1 MTFDALPQPPS
12 QDTAQP
18 SAAAPALYGR
28 EAQLRQLVDALVRVR
43 THGSAELVLIYGPA
57 GSGKSALAEALAHA
71 GAAAGRTAGSTAGAA
86 AAIAAEGAS
95 GVAAGVAARYV
106 AGKCDLQHHDI
117 PYASLAQALHALTR
131 QALNSPPA
139 EREELRLAWLAA
151 LAGQARAVA
160 EILPEMHH
168 VLGATAPLPTVPAPQ
183 AQRRA
188 LDAILATLSV
198 FASRAVPL
206 VLLLDDIQ
214 WADSSTLAFLQA
226 YIARPPRHL
235 LIVATCRDAGSLAPA
250 TDLNWLDHAHRT
262 HTLPI
267 TRIALAP
274 LDENA
279 LSGMIAAQLHT
290 APANIAGLGAA
301 MHRIT
306 DGNPFHAQQLLRA
319 LLDDGVLR
327 RQGESAVE
335 RGTGE
340 RGAGAKEAGEV
351 KAAGAI
357 WTWDIQR
364 LADCYAGG
372 VTGLMARRIGQLPA
386 SAAGLLGHLAC
397 LGARARTTLL
407 ADIATCHE
415 TDIDADLAALVNAK
429 LLVHTRK
436 GYAFTHDRFLE
447 AAYGTVPEQDRPAR
461 HAHIAHAMI
470 LHYGDRL
477 AEHAFDISN
486 QIERAAGH
494 PLTET
499 RQVAFVQALVVA
511 GRRAKDAAAL
521 AQAVRHVD
529 AAHALM
535 RPDWWRRHKQLAYE
549 ASLLRCECLIAQ
561 AELPLAEREIDGL
574 LARILPVLDR
584 AAVYRL
590 KAELQTVQSDYEGA
604 IATAL
609 SGLDMLGVRLD
620 RNAGATAWRQ
630 ARDAVTRARA
640 GRDIASLAQL
650 PLTDDR
656 RVHAAMGLLS
666 TLISSLF
673 VKDNLCFLHVAKM
686 VELTLTHGITPH
698 APYGMAWFGVF
709 IADIYEEYEDG
720 LAYGMVAKDLV
731 DRHRYD
737 AERMATLVA
746 AGRVST
752 WTRPLWFSLD
762 QVRGAVQQGWA
773 SGAPGMACYAT
784 YHLVCDLLSMGE
796 ALRLVDEEIERGLAL
811 TRLVRYRDIELI
823 LLAQRRFVRAMQ
835 GRLEDDATTPA
846 LAERLAQSRSQPT
859 RFRVALYEGMIH
871 AYLGAWEPAKAALSI
886 AHDLAWAAPAHIN
899 VAECKFFLALALA
912 RTRATDGDCAA
923 RMTAVAALR
932 DRVERWAALNPLT
945 FRGKLLL
952 IEAELA
958 RLRDEPLAAL
968 ALHEQAIQA
977 AQLASFPQE
986 EAMAHELAAQL
997 CDSHGLRTAAGEH
1010 LRAAEAGYR
1019 RLDGEHKADQV
1030 GRAYREC
1037 LTLHNPRRAVSGR
1050 EQEAGWAS
1058 GLKAAQALS
1067 GEVVMER
1074 LLESL
1079 MTNIVTYAG
1088 AQYGLLVLMGPTGPM
1103 VEASARV
1110 LHHTVSVHL
1119 GSSVPTENALPMT
1132 VLHSVLRTRQTLALA
1147 DATQQAPSLQG
1158 LTDPPRLLRSVLCL
1172 PLQRGG
1178 ELIGVFYLENNAAPG
1193 VFDET
1198 HIEALEVLA
1207 PQLAITLQTAQLYER
1222 LISENDRRARAELDL
1237 RNARADLART
1247 SHLTV
1252 MGSLAASIAHEVNQP
1267 LTAIASSM
1275 DAGVRWLKRATPNI
1289 EEALDAMAHARQ
1301 NAMRAA
1307 EIIRALRSLAKE
1319 APAVLEPLLPDAVL
1333 EEVLQMVRMDIDAR
1347 GVRLH
1352 SHLHA
1357 GPATIDADRVQ
1368 LQQVVL
1374 NLIINALDAMADTPL
1389 AEREL
1394 EVSSALRDG
1403 RIEISVKDRG
1413 PGIAAETLPRIFDAF
1428 YTTKTHGMGMG
1439 LAICHSIVEA
1449 HGGTLEVRAR
1459 SGGGMAF
1466 WFQLPASLPAAP
1478 PAGLPENRLASRPAE
1493 SAPRPPIT
1501 PSTA

>member
-1 MTFDALPQPPS
+1 MTPAALPQPVPPS
-12 QDTAQP
+12 TETNTP
-18 SAAAPALYGR
+18 PAPALYGR

-43 THGSAELVLIYGPA
+43 THGSAELVVIYGPA

-71 GAAAGRTAGSTAGAA
+71 GGAA
-86 AAIAAEGAS
+86 
-95 GVAAGVAARYV
+95 RHV

-117 PYASLAQALHALTR
+117 PYASLARALHALTR
-131 QALNSPPA
+131 LALNTPAA

-160 EILPEMHH
+160 EIVPEIHH

-214 WADSSTLAFLQA
+214 WADSATLAFLQA

-235 LIVATCRDAGSLAPA
+235 LIVATCRDAGSMPPA
-250 TDLNWLDHAHRT
+250 AGLDWLDHAHRA

-267 TRIALAP
+267 IRITLAP
-274 LDENA
+274 LDERA
-279 LSGMIAAQLHT
+279 LCGMIAAQLRT
-290 APANIAGLGAA
+290 APACIAGLGAA

-306 DGNPFHAQQLLRA
+306 EGNPFHAQQLLRA

-327 RQGESAVE
+327 QD
-335 RGTGE
+335 
-340 RGAGAKEAGEV
+340 GADADDGRREGAD
-351 KAAGAI
+351 
-357 WTWDIQR
+357 WTWDAQR
-364 LADCYAGG
+364 LADCYGG
-372 VTGLMARRIGQLPA
+372 GITGLMARRIELLPA

-397 LGARARTTLL
+397 LGARARTSLL

-415 TDIDADLAALVNAK
+415 TDIDADLASLVNAK

-436 GYAFTHDRFLE
+436 GYAFLHDRVLE
-447 AAYGTVPEQDRPAR
+447 AAYATVPQQDRPAR

-486 QIERAAGH
+486 QIEQAAGH

-499 RQVAFVQALVVA
+499 RQVAFAQALVAA

-561 AELPLAEREIDGL
+561 AELALAEHEIDAL
-574 LARILPVLDR
+574 LARILPALDR

-609 SGLDMLGVRLD
+609 AGLDMLGVRLE
-620 RNAGATAWRQ
+620 RKAGATEWRQ
-630 ARDAVTRARA
+630 ARDAVARVRGA
-640 GRDIASLAQL
+640 RDIASLSQL
-650 PLTDDR
+650 PLTNDR

-673 VKDNLCFLHVAKM
+673 VKDSLCFLHVAKM
-686 VELTLTHGITPH
+686 VELTLTHGVTPH
-698 APYGMAWFGVF
+698 SPYGMAWFGVF

-720 LAYGMVAKDLV
+720 LAYGMAAKELV
-731 DRHRYD
+731 ERHRYE

-762 QVRGAVQQGWA
+762 HVRGAVQQGWA

-784 YHLVCDLLSMGE
+784 YHLVSDLLSMGE

-823 LLAQRRFVRAMQ
+823 LLAQRRFVRTLQ
-835 GRLEDDATTPA
+835 GRPEDGAATLS
-846 LAERLAQSRSQPT
+846 LAERLTESRSQPT
-859 RFRVALYEGMIH
+859 RFRVALYEGMTH

-899 VAECKFFLALALA
+899 VAECKMFLALALA
-912 RTRATDGDCAA
+912 RTPATDGDCAA

-958 RLRDEPLAAL
+958 RLRGEPLAAL
-968 ALHEQAIQA
+968 AQYEQAIQA

-986 EAMAHELAAQL
+986 EALAHELAAQL

-1037 LTLHNPRRAVSGR
+1037 LTLRDTRRDAPGR
-1050 EQEAGWAS
+1050 EQEAAWAS

-1079 MTNIVTYAG
+1079 MTNIVTYAK
-1088 AQYGLLVLMGPTGPM
+1088 AQYGLLVLMGPAGPM

-1119 GSSVPTENALPMT
+1119 GSSVPTEHALPMT

-1147 DATQQAPSLQG
+1147 DATQQAPSLQN
-1158 LTDPPRLLRSVLCL
+1158 LTDPARLLRSVLCL

-1193 VFDET
+1193 VFDQT

-1289 EEALDAMAHARQ
+1289 AEALDGMAHARQ

-1333 EEVLQMVRMDIDAR
+1333 KEVLQMVRMDIDAR

-1352 SHLHA
+1352 SQLRA
-1357 GPATIDADRVQ
+1357 GLATMDADRVQ

-1374 NLIINALDAMADTPL
+1374 NLITNALDAMADTPL

-1394 EVSSALRDG
+1394 EVASALRDG

-1413 PGIAAETLPRIFDAF
+1413 PGIDAATLPRIFDAF
-1428 YTTKTHGMGMG
+1428 YTTKPHGMGMG
-1439 LAICHSIVEA
+1439 LAICRSIIEA
-1449 HGGTLEVRAR
+1449 HGGMLEVRAR
-1459 SGGGMAF
+1459 SGGGSAF
-1466 WFQLPASLPAAP
+1466 WFHLPASLPV
-1478 PAGLPENRLASRPAE
+1478 S
-1493 SAPRPPIT
+1493 

>member
-1 MTFDALPQPPS
+1 MTFFDALPPSTDTTTPP
-12 QDTAQP
+12 
-18 SAAAPALYGR
+18 APALYGR
-28 EAQLRQLVDALVRVR
+28 DAQLRHLVDALARVR
-43 THGSAELVLIYGPA
+43 MHGAAELVLLYGPA

-71 GAAAGRTAGSTAGAA
+71 GGQ
-86 AAIAAEGAS
+86 
-95 GVAAGVAARYV
+95 ARHV
-106 AGKCDLQHHDI
+106 AGKSDPQHHDI
-117 PYASLAQALHALTR
+117 PYASLGRALHALTR
-131 QALNSPPA
+131 LALNTPPA

-151 LAGQARAVA
+151 LSGQARAVA
-160 EILPEMHH
+160 EILPEIHH

-206 VLLLDDIQ
+206 VLLLDDLQ

-226 YIARPPRHL
+226 YIARPPRHI
-235 LIVATCRDAGSLAPA
+235 LIVATCRDAGSIDPA
-250 TDLNWLDHAHRT
+250 ASLNWLDHAHRA

-267 TRIALAP
+267 TRITLAP

-290 APANIAGLGAA
+290 TPARIAGLGAA

-306 DGNPFHAQQLLRA
+306 EGNPFHVQQLLRA

-327 RQGESAVE
+327 RED
-335 RGTGE
+335 
-340 RGAGAKEAGEV
+340 AGEGEGDNENT
-351 KAAGAI
+351 GANPA

-364 LADCYAGG
+364 LTDCYAGG
-372 VTGLMARRIGQLPA
+372 VTGLMARRIALLPPT
-386 SAAGLLGHLAC
+386 AAALLGHLAC

-407 ADIATCHE
+407 ADIATCHAA
-415 TDIDADLAALVNAK
+415 DIDADLAALVNAK

-436 GYAFTHDRFLE
+436 GYAFLHDRVLE
-447 AAYGTVPEQDRPAR
+447 AAYATVPQQDRPAR

-494 PLTET
+494 PLTEA
-499 RQVAFVQALVVA
+499 RQVAFAQALVIA
-511 GRRAKDAAAL
+511 GRRAKNAAAL
-521 AQAVRHVD
+521 GQAVRHVD

-535 RPDWWRRHKQLAYE
+535 QPDWWRRHKQLAYE

-561 AELPLAEREIDGL
+561 AELPLAEQEIDGL
-574 LARILPVLDR
+574 LGRILPALDR

-590 KAELQTVQSDYEGA
+590 KAELQTVQSDYQGA

-609 SGLDMLGVRLD
+609 AGLDMLGVRLK
-620 RNAGATAWRQ
+620 RQAGAAELRQ
-630 ARDAVTRARA
+630 AYEAVAHARGTR
-640 GRDIASLAQL
+640 GIASLSQL
-650 PLTDDR
+650 PLAEDR
-656 RVHAAMGLLS
+656 RIHAAMGLLS

-673 VKDNLCFLHVAKM
+673 VKDSLCFLHVAKM
-686 VELTLTHGITPH
+686 VELTLTHGVTPH
-698 APYGMAWFGVF
+698 SPYGMAWFGVF
-709 IADIYEEYEDG
+709 IADLYEEYEDG
-720 LAYGMVAKDLV
+720 LAYGLAAKDLV
-731 DRHRYD
+731 ERHHYE

-746 AGRVST
+746 TGRVST

-762 QVRGAVQQGWA
+762 HERGAVQQGWA

-784 YHLVCDLLSMGE
+784 YHLVSDLLSMGE

-823 LLAQRRFVRAMQ
+823 LLAQRRFVRTMQ
-835 GRLEDDATTPA
+835 GRAEQDAPYPS
-846 LAERLAQSRSQPT
+846 LAERLAQSRSQPA
-859 RFRVALYEGMIH
+859 RFRVALYEGMMH
-871 AYLGAWEPAKAALSI
+871 AYLGAWEPAKAVLTI

-899 VAECKFFLALALA
+899 VAECKLFLALALA
-912 RTRATDGDCAA
+912 RASVTGGDCAA

-932 DRVERWAALNPLT
+932 DRMERWAALNPLT

-952 IEAELA
+952 IDAELA
-958 RLRDEPLAAL
+958 RLRGEPLAAL
-968 ALHEQAIQA
+968 AHYEQAIQA
-977 AQLASFPQE
+977 AELASFPQE
-986 EAMAHELAAQL
+986 QALAHELAAQL
-997 CDSHGLRTAAGEH
+997 CDTHGLRTAAGAH
-1010 LRAAEAGYR
+1010 LRAAEARYR
-1019 RLDGEHKADQV
+1019 RLDAEHKADQV

-1037 LTLHNPRRAVSGR
+1037 LTLHGARRDAPGR

-1088 AQYGLLVLMGPTGPM
+1088 AQYGLLVLMGPAGPM

-1110 LHHTVSVHL
+1110 LHDTVSVHL
-1119 GSSVPTENALPMT
+1119 GSSVPTEHALPMT
-1132 VLHSVLRTRQTLALA
+1132 VLRSVLRTRQTLTLA
-1147 DATQQAPSLQG
+1147 DATQQAPSLQD
-1158 LTDPPRLLRSVLCL
+1158 LADPPRLLRSVLCL

-1193 VFDET
+1193 VFDEA

-1267 LTAIASSM
+1267 LTAITSSM

-1289 EEALDAMAHARQ
+1289 EEALDGMEHARQ

-1307 EIIRALRSLAKE
+1307 GIIRALRSLAKE
-1319 APAVLEPLLPDAVL
+1319 APAVLEPLLPDTVL
-1333 EEVLQMVRMDIDAR
+1333 QEVLQMVRMDIDAR
-1347 GVRLH
+1347 GVRLR
-1352 SHLHA
+1352 SHLQA
-1357 GPATIDADRVQ
+1357 GPASTDADRVQ

-1374 NLIINALDAMADTPL
+1374 NLITNALDAMTDTPL

-1394 EVSSALRDG
+1394 EVASALRDN

-1428 YTTKTHGMGMG
+1428 YTTKPHGMGMG
-1439 LAICHSIVEA
+1439 LAICRSIIEA

-1459 SGGGMAF
+1459 SGGGTAF
-1466 WFQLPASLPAAP
+1466 WFQLPASFPANASANASANVSANSSANVP
-1478 PAGLPENRLASRPAE
+1478 PAGVPVS
-1493 SAPRPPIT
+1493 

>member
-1 MTFDALPQPPS
+1 MTFDALPPS
-12 QDTAQP
+12 KDTATP
-18 SAAAPALYGR
+18 SALALYGR
-28 EAQLRQLVDALVRVR
+28 EAQLRQLADALARVR
-43 THGSAELVLIYGPA
+43 MHGAAELVLIYGPA

-71 GAAAGRTAGSTAGAA
+71 GGP
-86 AAIAAEGAS
+86 
-95 GVAAGVAARYV
+95 ARHV
-106 AGKCDLQHHDI
+106 AGKSDLQHHDI
-117 PYASLAQALHALTR
+117 PYASLGRALHALTR
-131 QALNSPPA
+131 LALNTPPA

-160 EILPEMHH
+160 DILPEIHH

-206 VLLLDDIQ
+206 VLLLDDLQ

-226 YIARPPRHL
+226 FIARPPRHI
-235 LIVATCRDAGSLAPA
+235 LIVATCRDAGSIDPA
-250 TDLNWLDHAHRT
+250 AGLNWLDHAHRA

-267 TRIALAP
+267 TRITLNP

-290 APANIAGLGAA
+290 APARIADLGAA
-301 MHRIT
+301 MHCIT
-306 DGNPFHAQQLLRA
+306 DGNPFHVQQLLRA

-327 RQGESAVE
+327 RE
-335 RGTGE
+335 
-340 RGAGAKEAGEV
+340 GAGEDDGAGEGQCE
-351 KAAGAI
+351 AAGADEDKGADTA
-357 WTWDIQR
+357 WTWDTQR
-364 LADCYAGG
+364 LIDCYAGG
-372 VTGLMARRIGQLPA
+372 VTSLMARRIALLPPT
-386 SAAGLLGHLAC
+386 AAALLGHLAC

-407 ADIATCHE
+407 ADIATCHAA
-415 TDIDADLAALVNAK
+415 DIDADLAALVNAQ
-429 LLVHTRK
+429 LLVHTRT
-436 GYAFTHDRFLE
+436 GYAFLHDRVLE
-447 AAYGTVPEQDRPAR
+447 AAYATVPPQDRPAR

-494 PLTET
+494 PLTEA
-499 RQVAFVQALVVA
+499 RQVAFAQALVVA

-521 AQAVRHVD
+521 GQAVRHVD

-535 RPDWWRRHKQLAYE
+535 QPDWWRRHKQLTYE

-561 AELPLAEREIDGL
+561 AELPLAEQEIDGL
-574 LARILPVLDR
+574 LGRILPALDR

-590 KAELQTVQSDYEGA
+590 KAELQTVQSDYQGA

-609 SGLDMLGVRLD
+609 AGLDMLGVRLN
-620 RNAGATAWRQ
+620 RKAGAAELRQ
-630 ARDAVTRARA
+630 AYEAVAHARD
-640 GRDIASLAQL
+640 GRGIASLSQL
-650 PLTDDR
+650 PLADDR
-656 RVHAAMGLLS
+656 RILAAMGLLS

-673 VKDNLCFLHVAKM
+673 VKDSLSFLHVAKM
-686 VELTLTHGITPH
+686 VELTLTHGVTPH
-698 APYGMAWFGVF
+698 SPYGMAWFGVF
-709 IADIYEEYEDG
+709 IADLYEEYEDG
-720 LAYGMVAKDLV
+720 LAYGMAAKDLV
-731 DRHRYD
+731 ERHHYE

-746 AGRVST
+746 TGRVST

-762 QVRGAVQQGWA
+762 HERGAVQQGWA

-784 YHLVCDLLSMGE
+784 YHLVSDLLSMGE

-823 LLAQRRFVRAMQ
+823 LLAQRRFVRTMQ
-835 GRLEDDATTPA
+835 GRAHEDGPYPS
-846 LAERLAQSRSQPT
+846 LAQRLTQSGSQPT
-859 RFRVALYEGMIH
+859 RFRVALYEGMTH
-871 AYLGAWEPAKAALSI
+871 AYLGAWESAKAALTI

-899 VAECKFFLALALA
+899 VAECKLFLALALA
-912 RTRATDGDCAA
+912 RTSATGGDCAA

-932 DRVERWAALNPLT
+932 DRMERWAALNPLT

-952 IEAELA
+952 IDAELA
-958 RLRDEPLAAL
+958 RLRGEPLAAL
-968 ALHEQAIQA
+968 AHYEQAIQA

-986 EAMAHELAAQL
+986 QAMAHELAAQL
-997 CDSHGLRTAAGEH
+997 CDTHGLRTAAGEH

-1037 LTLHNPRRAVSGR
+1037 LTLHGARRDAPGR

-1088 AQYGLLVLMGPTGPM
+1088 AEYGLLVLMGPDGPM

-1110 LHHTVSVHL
+1110 LHNTVSVHL
-1119 GSSVPTENALPMT
+1119 GSSVPTEHALPLT
-1132 VLHSVLRTRQTLALA
+1132 VLRSVLRTRQTLTLA
-1147 DATQQAPSLQG
+1147 DATLQAPSLQD
-1158 LTDPPRLLRSVLCL
+1158 LADPPRLLRSLLCL

-1193 VFDET
+1193 VFDEA

-1267 LTAIASSM
+1267 LTAITSSM

-1289 EEALDAMAHARQ
+1289 EEALDGMEHARQ

-1307 EIIRALRSLAKE
+1307 GIIRALRSLAKE
-1319 APAVLEPLLPDAVL
+1319 APAVLEPLLPDTVL
-1333 EEVLQMVRMDIDAR
+1333 GEVLQMVRMDIDAR
-1347 GVRLH
+1347 GVRLR
-1352 SHLHA
+1352 SDLRA
-1357 GPATIDADRVQ
+1357 GPASTYADRVQ
-1368 LQQVVL
+1368 LQQVML
-1374 NLIINALDAMADTPL
+1374 NLITNALDAMTGTPL

-1394 EVSSALRDG
+1394 EVASALRDD

-1428 YTTKTHGMGMG
+1428 YTTKPHGMGMG
-1439 LAICHSIVEA
+1439 LAICRSIIEA

-1459 SGGGMAF
+1459 SGGGTAF
-1466 WFQLPASLPAAP
+1466 WFQLPASVSAGVSAGVSPNASTSPSANLAPADP
-1478 PAGLPENRLASRPAE
+1478 PVSP
-1493 SAPRPPIT
+1493 SA
-1501 PSTA
+1501 A